1 MEKFRSR
8 GDLRLKA
15 EVLSIGTELLLGEI
29 LDTNAQYLSGELR
42 KLGFDL
48 YYRVTVGDNVER
60 LGRVFESAI
69 ARADLVVSSGGLGP
83 TSDDVTCEALAR
95 ALGRDVVF
103 SEEAWETVKAQLD
116 VRGRSPC
123 DSDRKQAL
131 LVSGASFVPNRVGT
145 APGQIVMD
153 GGKAVVLL
161 PGPPREMIPMWEKD
175 IRPIIQQHFPGL
187 KPLFSKDLKLVGI
200 PEALVQE
207 AIGDLFRSPDP
218 TVAPYVGLGEVRLRV
233 ATRDSDESRACARI
247 AQAVETIRTK
257 LGKYIY
263 GADGDDLE
271 SVVGKLL
278 VRKGLS
284 LAVAESCT
292 GGLLSH
298 RITSV
303 PGASRYFKMGLVAY
317 APRVKR
323 ECLGVRGEDVER
335 DDAVNPEVAVSM
347 ARGIRALA
355 AADIGLSTTG
365 FAGPSGGAP
374 GVPVGTVYVGLVWPD
389 GDYVEVQRYPGD
401 RSTVVGLGTQAA
413 LALLW
418 RFLTRGLE
426 E

>member
-1 MEKFRSR
+1 M
-8 GDLRLKA
+8 KA
-15 EVLSIGTELLLGEI
+15 EVLSVGTELLLGEI
-29 LDTNAQYLSGELR
+29 LDSNAQYLSRELQS
-42 KLGFDL
+42 LGFDL
-48 YYRVTVGDNVER
+48 YHRVTVGDNLER
-60 LGRVFESAI
+60 LRRAFESAI

-95 ALGRDVVF
+95 ALGRDLVF
-103 SEEAWETVKAQLD
+103 SEEAWEMVKAQLD

-131 LVSGASFVPNRVGT
+131 LVSGAAFVPNRVGT
-145 APGQIVMD
+145 APGQVVTD
-153 GGKAVVLL
+153 GGKTVVLL

-175 IRPIIQQHFPGL
+175 VRPVIQRNFPGL

-207 AIGDLFRSPDP
+207 AIGDLFQSRDP
-218 TVAPYVGLGEVRLRV
+218 TVAPYVELGGVRLRV
-233 ATRDSDESRACARI
+233 ATRDSDERQAHARI
-247 AQAVETIRTK
+247 GQVVETIRSK

-263 GADGDDLE
+263 GSDGDELE
-271 SVVGKLL
+271 SVVGELL

-292 GGLLSH
+292 GGLVAH

-317 APRVKR
+317 GPRAKR
-323 ECLGVRGEDVER
+323 ECLGVKREDVER

-374 GVPVGTVYVGLVWPD
+374 NAPVGTVYIGLAWPD
-389 GDYVEVQRYPGD
+389 GNYVEVQRYPGD
-401 RSTVVGLGTQAA
+401 RSTVISRGAQAA

-418 RFLTRGLE
+418 RFLARGLE

>member
-1 MEKFRSR
+1 M
-8 GDLRLKA
+8 KA
-15 EVLSIGTELLLGEI
+15 EVLSVGTELLLGEI
-29 LDTNAQYLSGELR
+29 LDTNAQYLSRELQS
-42 KLGFDL
+42 LGFDL
-48 YYRVTVGDNVER
+48 YHRVTVGDNVER
-60 LGRVFESAI
+60 LRRAFESAI

-95 ALGRDVVF
+95 ALGRDLVF
-103 SEEAWETVKAQLD
+103 SEEAWEMVKAQLD

-131 LVSGASFVPNRVGT
+131 LVSGATFVPNRVGT
-145 APGQIVMD
+145 APGQVVTD
-153 GGKAVVLL
+153 GGKTVVLL

-175 IRPIIQQHFPGL
+175 VRPVIQRNFPGL

-207 AIGDLFRSPDP
+207 AIGDLFQSPDP
-218 TVAPYVGLGEVRLRV
+218 TVAPYVGLGGVRLRV
-233 ATRDSDESRACARI
+233 ATRDSDERQAHARI
-247 AQAVETIRTK
+247 GQMVETIRSK

-263 GADGDDLE
+263 GSDGDELE
-271 SVVGKLL
+271 SVVGELL

-292 GGLLSH
+292 GGLVAH

-317 APRVKR
+317 GPRAKR
-323 ECLGVRGEDVER
+323 ECLGVKREDVER

-374 GVPVGTVYVGLVWPD
+374 NAPVGTVYIGLAWPD
-389 GDYVEVQRYPGD
+389 GNYVEVQRYPGD
-401 RSTVVGLGTQAA
+401 RSTVISRGAQAA

-418 RFLTRGLE
+418 RFLARGLE

>member
-1 MEKFRSR
+1 M
-8 GDLRLKA
+8 KA

-29 LDTNAQYLSGELR
+29 LDTNAQYLSRELQN
-42 KLGFDL
+42 LGFDL
-48 YYRVTVGDNVER
+48 YHRVTVGDNVER
-60 LGRVFESAI
+60 LTRAFEAAL
-69 ARADLVVSSGGLGP
+69 ARADLVVSTGGLGP

-95 ALGRDVVF
+95 ALGRELVF
-103 SEEAWETVKAQLD
+103 SEEAWEMVKARLE

-131 LVSGASFVPNRVGT
+131 LVSGATFVPNRVGA
-145 APGQIVMD
+145 APGQVVRE
-153 GGKAVVLL
+153 GGKTIVLL
-161 PGPPREMIPMWEKD
+161 PGPPREMIPMWEED
-175 IRPIIQQHFPGL
+175 VRPLIRRDFPGL
-187 KPLFSKDLKLVGI
+187 RPLFSEDLKLVGI

-207 AIGDLFRSPDP
+207 TIGDLFQSPDP
-218 TVAPYVGLGEVRLRV
+218 TVAPYVGLGEVRIRV
-233 ATRDSDESRACARI
+233 ATRDSDEQRARARI
-247 AQAVETIRTK
+247 KHVVDTIRSK

-263 GADGDDLE
+263 GSDGDELE
-271 SVVGKLL
+271 SVVGELL

-292 GGLLSH
+292 GGLVAH

-317 APRVKR
+317 GPRAKW
-323 ECLGVRGEDVER
+323 ECLGVRKEDVER
-335 DDAVNPEVAVSM
+335 DDAVNPEVAISM
-347 ARGIRALA
+347 ARGIRAMA

-374 GVPVGTVYVGLVWPD
+374 GAPVGTIYVGLVWPN
-389 GDYVEVQRYPGD
+389 GNYVEVQRYPGN
-401 RSTVVGLGTQAA
+401 RSTVIGLGAQAA

-418 RFLTRGLE
+418 RFLARGLE

>member
-1 MEKFRSR
+1 M
-8 GDLRLKA
+8 KA

-29 LDTNAQYLSGELR
+29 LDTNAQYLSRELQN
-42 KLGFDL
+42 LGFDL
-48 YYRVTVGDNVER
+48 YHRVTVGDNVER
-60 LGRVFESAI
+60 LRRAFESAV

-95 ALGRDVVF
+95 ALGRDLIF
-103 SEEAWETVKAQLD
+103 SEEAWKTVKAQLD

-131 LVSGASFVPNRVGT
+131 LVWGATFVPNRVGT
-145 APGQIVMD
+145 APGQVVTD
-153 GGKAVVLL
+153 GGKTVVLL

-175 IRPIIQQHFPGL
+175 VRPVIQRNFPGL
-187 KPLFSKDLKLVGI
+187 KPLFSRHLRLVGI

-218 TVAPYVGLGEVRLRV
+218 TVAPYVGPGEVRVRI
-233 ATRDSDESRACARI
+233 ATRDSDERRAREKV
-247 AQAVETIRTK
+247 AQVEETIRRK

-263 GADGDDLE
+263 GSDGDDLE
-271 SVVGKLL
+271 SVVGNLL
-278 VRKGLS
+278 ARKGLS

-298 RITSV
+298 RISSV
-303 PGASRYFKMGLVAY
+303 PGASRYFKMGLIAY
-317 APRVKR
+317 SPGVKR
-323 ECLGVRGEDVER
+323 ECLSVRKEDVER
-335 DDAVNPEVAVSM
+335 GDAVNPEVAVSM

-374 GVPVGTVYVGLVWPD
+374 GAPVGTVYIGLVWPD

-401 RSTVVGLGTQAA
+401 RSSVISRGTQAA

>member
-1 MEKFRSR
+1 M
-8 GDLRLKA
+8 KA
-15 EVLSIGTELLLGEI
+15 EVLSVGTELLLGEI
-29 LDTNAQYLSGELR
+29 LDSNAQYLSRELR
-42 KLGFDL
+42 SLGFDL
-48 YYRVTVGDNVER
+48 YHRVTVGDNLER
-60 LGRVFESAI
+60 LRRAFESAI

-95 ALGRDVVF
+95 ALGRDLVF
-103 SEEAWETVKAQLD
+103 SEEAWEMVKAQLD

-131 LVSGASFVPNRVGT
+131 LVSGATFVPNRVGT
-145 APGQIVMD
+145 APGQVVTD
-153 GGKAVVLL
+153 GGKTVVLL

-175 IRPIIQQHFPGL
+175 VRPVIQRNFPGL

-207 AIGDLFRSPDP
+207 AIGDLFQSPDP
-218 TVAPYVGLGEVRLRV
+218 TVAPYVELGGVRLRV
-233 ATRDSDESRACARI
+233 ATRDSDERQAYARI
-247 AQAVETIRTK
+247 GQVVETIRSK

-263 GADGDDLE
+263 GSDGDELE
-271 SVVGKLL
+271 SVVGELL

-292 GGLLSH
+292 GGLVAH

-317 APRVKR
+317 GPRAKR
-323 ECLGVRGEDVER
+323 ECLGVKREDVER

-374 GVPVGTVYVGLVWPD
+374 NAPVGTVYIGLAWPD
-389 GDYVEVQRYPGD
+389 GNYVEVQRYPGD
-401 RSTVVGLGTQAA
+401 RSTVISRGAQAA

-418 RFLTRGLE
+418 RFLARGLE